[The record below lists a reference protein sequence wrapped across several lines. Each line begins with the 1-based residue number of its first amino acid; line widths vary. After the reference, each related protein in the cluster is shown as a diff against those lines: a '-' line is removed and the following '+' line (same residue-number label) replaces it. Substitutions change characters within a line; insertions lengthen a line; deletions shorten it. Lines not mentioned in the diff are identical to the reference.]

1 MKNKSLLI
9 ILLLVEFSTK
19 TLFGGSLSGK
29 FGIGERQT
37 AVSARSLGMGGVNIV
52 LNDAYNYSRWNPAQ
66 WIFVRPVRINFL
78 SNTNYN
84 QVENGVNGSFTEF
97 GGFSMGFPLGP
108 EFVVAGG
115 VYPLSSSNYALV
127 QSGVTNDVPWNLRV
141 DGSGGIST
149 FGLGVAYLVKDNL
162 SIGIKNDWIFG
173 NKIQEWN
180 TVFEGTGFREG
191 NFTKLTSFN
200 GSIFTLSSFVQRDK
214 FMYALSL
221 SLPIGF
227 AIKRDIDSQFTD
239 DIIGPEIDINYPVE
253 LRLGLSYSF
262 WDRYRYALE
271 YQRSDWSSFDTNF
284 DGQYGVA
291 YDILSGIERNSI
303 TTRVPF
309 YSRIA
314 LRGGASF
321 RKLYVKTFDNGDIFE
336 TSFSFGL
343 GIPIHNGKENFD
355 LGVAFVFRD
364 TGNTTLP
371 KEKGI
376 IFSIGYSASEA
387 WFVRKGR

>member
-1 MKNKSLLI
+1 MKSRPLII
-9 ILLLVEFSTK
+9 ILLLVEFSAK
-19 TLFGGSLSGK
+19 TLFGGSLTGK
-29 FGIGERQT
+29 FGIGERLS

-52 LNDAYNYSRWNPAQ
+52 LNDAFNYSRWNPAQ
-66 WIFVRPVRINFL
+66 WIFVRPVRVNFL

-97 GGFSMGFPLGP
+97 GGFTMGFPLGS

-115 VYPLSSSNYALV
+115 VYPLSSSNYSLV
-127 QSGVTNDVPWNLRV
+127 QSGNTNGVPWDLRV

-149 FGLGVAYLVKDNL
+149 FGLGVAYLVNDKI

-180 TVFEGTGFREG
+180 TVFGETGFREG
-191 NFTKLTSFN
+191 DFTKITLFD
-200 GSIFTLSSFVQRDK
+200 GSIFTLSTFAQNNK
-214 FMYALSL
+214 FTYAFSL

-227 AIKRDIDSQFTD
+227 NIRREINLIFAD
-239 DIIGPEIDINYPVE
+239 DIIGSKKGIDYHVE
-253 LRLGLSYSF
+253 FR
-262 WDRYRYALE
+262 
-271 YQRSDWSSFDTNF
+271 FDADF

-303 TTRVPF
+303 TRRAPF
-309 YSRIA
+309 LSSIA

-343 GIPIHNGKENFD
+343 GIPIHRGKENID

-364 TGNTTLP
+364 TENTTLP
-371 KEKGI
+371 NEKGI
-376 IFSIGYSASEA
+376 IFSIGYSASEI
-387 WFVRKGR
+387 WFVRKSR